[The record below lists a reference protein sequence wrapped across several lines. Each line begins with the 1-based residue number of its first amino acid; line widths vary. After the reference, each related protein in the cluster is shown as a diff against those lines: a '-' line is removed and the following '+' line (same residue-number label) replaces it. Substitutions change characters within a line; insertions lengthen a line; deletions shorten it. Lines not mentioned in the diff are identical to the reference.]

1 MHLGY
6 EYRLNPTLALFGRA
20 ARAFRLPN
28 ADERVGAGNP
38 FDVVIPPNLNL
49 KTQTSYDVE
58 NGLRVTMGKFNFQTT
73 GYIMELTNE
82 IHFIPALF
90 ANVNLD
96 PTQRIGWENNASY
109 QLSEDVRV
117 RGGVTYIAS
126 NFSRWTVRRENCA
139 ACGPAGRPAR
149 SDLESSSRKLHS

>member
-6 EYRLNPTLALFGRA
+6 EYRINPTLALFGRA

-38 FDVVIPPNLNL
+38 FDVVVPPNLNL

-58 NGLRVTMGKFNFQTT
+58 NGLRVTLGKFNFQTT
-73 GYIMELTNE
+73 GYIMELNNE
-82 IHFIPALF
+82 IHFIPAIF

-96 PTQRIGWENNASY
+96 PTQRIGWENSATY
-109 QLSEDVRV
+109 QLSDDVRL
-117 RGGVTYIAS
+117 RAGVAYTRAT
-126 NFSRWTVRRENCA
+126 FREGQVRRKKKS
-139 ACGPAGRPAR
+139 P
-149 SDLESSSRKLHS
+149 